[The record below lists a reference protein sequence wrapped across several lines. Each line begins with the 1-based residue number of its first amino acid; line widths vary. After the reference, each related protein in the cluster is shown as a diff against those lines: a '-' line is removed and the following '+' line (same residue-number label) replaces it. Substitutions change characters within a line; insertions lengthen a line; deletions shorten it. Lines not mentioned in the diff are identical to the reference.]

1 MSVTWDIF
9 RTIVFKIAQQEE
21 HREGLEHSCI
31 RDGILKKHEVL
42 EPWNAAMIK

>member
-21 HREGLEHSCI
+21 HLEGLEYSCI

-42 EPWNAAMIK
+42 EP